1 MTYLERYLN
10 GEHEQVWD
18 DLCALG
24 SAVGHEPYAAD
35 ALAVAIETM
44 RRVQRNCARIVVR
57 LQALGYIFG
66 IYPDGTQGYYTD
78 GPLVAPNDTTRSDY
92 TTLHAQLG
100 PIPLSLT
107 AFWQEVG
114 AVDLVGRHPAWPQ
127 VVDPLVVYAPEAAL
141 VDLDE
146 WDEEQ
151 TASRQIT
158 VALAPDDL
166 HKANISGG
174 EPYSVALPNASADF
188 VVLYERHKLSF
199 VPYLRLALLKWGG
212 FPGWEKQPM
221 PFEARTDLVANLEPF

>member
-10 GEHEQVWD
+10 GEHEQVWI
-18 DLCALG
+18 DLQTLG
-24 SAVGHEPYAAD
+24 SAARHEPYASD
-35 ALAVAIETM
+35 ALAVAVETM
-44 RRVQRNCARIVVR
+44 RRVQRNCARIVAR
-57 LQALGYIFG
+57 LQAVGYIFG

-78 GPLVAPNDTTRSDY
+78 GPLVAPNDTTRTDY
-92 TTLHAQLG
+92 STLNSQLG

-114 AVDLVGRHPAWPQ
+114 AVDLVGRHPAWPR
-127 VVDPLVVYAPEAAL
+127 VLDPLVVYAPEAAL

-146 WDEEQ
+146 WDEEE
-151 TASRQIT
+151 TASGQIT

-174 EPYSVALPNASADF
+174 EPYSVALPNPSADF
-188 VVLYERHKLSF
+188 VVLYERHELHF

-212 FPGWEKQPM
+212 FPGLDKQPM
-221 PFEARTDLVANLEPF
+221 PFEPLIDLVANLEPF